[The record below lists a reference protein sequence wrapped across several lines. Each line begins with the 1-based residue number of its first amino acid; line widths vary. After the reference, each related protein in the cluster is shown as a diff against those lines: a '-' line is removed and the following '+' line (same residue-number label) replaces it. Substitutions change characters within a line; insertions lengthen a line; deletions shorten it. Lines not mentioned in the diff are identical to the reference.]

1 VIRIALDLL
10 PLVAYSYGMSNKKPG
25 GPLGPHGDRKGG
37 PPRGLAARIVKRRLA
52 LGLSQR
58 EAAEA
63 LGVNLTTIARWEL
76 GTEPRGLY
84 RVVLDRWLS
93 GRGE

>member
-1 VIRIALDLL
+1 
-10 PLVAYSYGMSNKKPG
+10 MSKKNIG

-37 PPRGLAARIVKRRLA
+37 APRGLAARIVRRRLA

-58 EAAEA
+58 EAAES
-63 LGVNLTTIARWEL
+63 LGIDPTTLARWEL

-84 RVVLDRWLS
+84 RVLLDRWLR
-93 GRGE
+93 RGDRKA